1 MTRIVKTI
9 RRILLVTLAAYAFVG
24 GLSAATRIKD
34 IAYLQGVRGKQLI
47 GYGLVVGLN
56 GTGDTQRSTFT
67 LQSVTS
73 MLKRFGITVPQ
84 ADLRLR
90 NVAAVMVT
98 ATASSFAKEGGVI
111 DVTVSSMGDA
121 TNLGGGTLLMTPL
134 SGIDGAVYAMAQGA
148 ISVGGM
154 SVRQNGNEVRRN
166 HTAAGRIPGGA
177 ILEKSMNS
185 EIGRD
190 SVIALVLTQ
199 ADFTTSNRIAESV
212 NAKFGSRIAT
222 PNDGSTISLRI
233 PTDVLNSG
241 RLVEFISQVELLE
254 VIPDFAARVVINEKT
269 GTVVVGGAVSLMP
282 VAISHGGLNIDIQ
295 STPVISQPNPFSQGQ
310 TVQTQ
315 LTTVSAQVDSSVVV
329 PINGAA
335 TVQDV
340 AKALNSLKVTAR
352 DIIAIFQALKEC
364 GALKAELII
373 M

>member
-1 MTRIVKTI
+1 MTVKKVCALMF
-9 RRILLVTLAAYAFVG
+9 ILLAIAGMARP
-24 GLSAATRIKD
+24 ATRIKD
-34 IAYLQGVRGKQLI
+34 IAYLQGVRGKQVI

-98 ATASSFAKEGGVI
+98 ATVPSFAKEGGVL

-121 TNLGGGTLLMTPL
+121 TNLSGGTLLMTPL

-177 ILEKSMNS
+177 ILERSSGSDIAK
-185 EIGRD
+185 D
-190 SVIALVLTQ
+190 STISVVLTQ
-199 ADFTTSNRIAESV
+199 ADFTTANRIAEQV
-212 NAKFGSRIAT
+212 NTKFGSRIALA
-222 PNDGSTISLRI
+222 NDGSTISLTVPDEYRR
-233 PTDVLNSG
+233 DG
-241 RLVEFISQVELLE
+241 RLVEFISLVELLE
-254 VIPDFAARVVINEKT
+254 VNPDVAAKVVINEKT
-269 GTVVVGGAVSLMP
+269 GTIIVGGSVSLLP

-295 STPVISQPNPFSQGQ
+295 STPMVSQPNAFSQGQ
-310 TVQTQ
+310 TVVTQ
-315 LTTVSAQVDSSVVV
+315 LTSMSAHVDSSVVV
-329 PINGAA
+329 AVDGAA

-340 AKALNSLKVTAR
+340 AKALNALKVTSR
-352 DIIAIFQALKEC
+352 DIIAIFQALKEA
-364 GALKAELII
+364 GALKAELVII
-373 M
+373 